1 MANQRTSE
9 FIEPWRRQVVGAM
22 ITVDSSVADLLI
34 QSGRAEIEAIESKQE
49 KKTKLPVIKQPT
61 IRA

>member
-1 MANQRTSE
+1 MANQKTIK
-9 FIEPWRRQVVGAM
+9 FIKPWRLQVVGAI
-22 ITVDSSVADLLI
+22 ITVDSSVAALLI
-34 QSGRAEIEAIESKQE
+34 QCGRADIEAIESKQE

>member
-1 MANQRTSE
+1 MANQKTIK
-9 FIEPWRRQVVGAM
+9 FIKPWRLQVVGAI
-22 ITVDSSVADLLI
+22 ITADSSVADLLI

>member
-1 MANQRTSE
+1 MANQKTIK
-9 FIEPWRRQVVGAM
+9 FIKPWRLQVVGAI

-34 QSGRAEIEAIESKQE
+34 QSGRAELEAIESKQE
-49 KKTKLPVIKQPT
+49 KKTKLPVIKQST

>member
-1 MANQRTSE
+1 MANQKTIK
-9 FIEPWRRQVVGAM
+9 FIKPWRLQVVGAI
-22 ITVDSSVADLLI
+22 ITVDSSVADLLV
-34 QSGRAEIEAIESKQE
+34 QSGRAEFEAIESKQE